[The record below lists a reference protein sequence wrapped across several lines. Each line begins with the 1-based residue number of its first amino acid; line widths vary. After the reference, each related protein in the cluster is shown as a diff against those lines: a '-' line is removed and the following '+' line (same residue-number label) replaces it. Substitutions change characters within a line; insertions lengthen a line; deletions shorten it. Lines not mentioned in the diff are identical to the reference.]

1 MHMPFLALEIGF
13 ELLALFVIREPSRR
27 LGREMISE
35 QLAVFRIADGRIVS
49 VVGYYDSAEFRR
61 LFWEDG
67 V

>member
-1 MHMPFLALEIGF
+1 
-13 ELLALFVIREPSRR
+13 
-27 LGREMISE
+27 MISE